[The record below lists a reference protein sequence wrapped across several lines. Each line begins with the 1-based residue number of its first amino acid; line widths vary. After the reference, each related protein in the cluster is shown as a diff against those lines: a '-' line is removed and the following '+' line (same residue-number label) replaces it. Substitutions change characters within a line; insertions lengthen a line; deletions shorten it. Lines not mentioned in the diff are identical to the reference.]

1 MYKRQT
7 HNDAWGFVIN
17 EALYYGLP
25 VISTD
30 KAGAIELI
38 ENGKNGFIIP
48 DNDIDALV
56 KSMKKLLDDPKL
68 LAIMKEN
75 VLSIPKSRI
84 VDVNTVIRTF
94 DEAINMILNH
104 QELNINKKNSPN

>member
-1 MYKRQT
+1 M
-7 HNDAWGFVIN
+7 
-17 EALYYGLP
+17 YYGLP

-38 ENGKNGFIIP
+38 EEGKNGFIIP

-68 LAIMKEN
+68 LAKMKEN
-75 VLSIPKSRI
+75 VRRTPKSRI
-84 VDVNTVIRTF
+84 VDVNTVVRTF
-94 DEAINMILNH
+94 NKAINMILNH
-104 QELNINKKNSPN
+104 QELNINNKNLPN